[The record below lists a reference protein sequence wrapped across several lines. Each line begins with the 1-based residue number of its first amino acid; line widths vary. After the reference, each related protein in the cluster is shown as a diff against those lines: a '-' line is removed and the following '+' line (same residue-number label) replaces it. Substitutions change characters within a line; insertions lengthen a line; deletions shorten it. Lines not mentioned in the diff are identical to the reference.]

1 MMRPVTIRDDELVAV
16 MDALSQYMDNAAV
29 DDEGEPVETPEL
41 QAVVRLKDRIEATLV
56 TRLLEIGT

>member
-1 MMRPVTIRDDELVAV
+1 MRPVTIRDDELVAV